1 MNILLGLGLFI
12 AGMFF
17 MSMLSVSKIS
27 DVESERYNA
36 EYRAMTHSRKLFA
49 IENIIKEDEEKHEF
63 ITETIKKIKE
73 VINSDETNQ

>member
-1 MNILLGLGLFI
+1 MNILLGFGLFI

-27 DVESERYNA
+27 DLESERYNA
-36 EYRAMTHSRKLFA
+36 EYRAMTHFRKLFA
-49 IENIIKEDEEKHEF
+49 IENIIKEDEENHEF

>member
-12 AGMFF
+12 EGMFF
-17 MSMLSVSKIS
+17 MSILSVSKIS

-36 EYRAMTHSRKLFA
+36 EYRAMTHFRKLFA

-73 VINSDETNQ
+73 ILKERS